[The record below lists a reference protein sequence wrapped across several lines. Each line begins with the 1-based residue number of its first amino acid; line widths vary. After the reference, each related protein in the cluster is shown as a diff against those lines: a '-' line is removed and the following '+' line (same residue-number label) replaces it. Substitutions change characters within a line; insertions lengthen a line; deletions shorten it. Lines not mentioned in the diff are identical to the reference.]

1 VIFWGLGMRHDH
13 AEPAR
18 SEAANTWAFAA
29 WAHKARGA
37 AVDAFSRRPG
47 IRQPANQNAH
57 GPRYGA
63 AALVYLIV
71 VILDIAPVQDVIPSH
86 YVPDD
91 EDCTGQY
98 SQRKSKKD
106 SDGRGRQLRAALYFL
121 GLGLVNKHYR
131 RSLFDVRAEQDGIPI
146 RQPDAPVGFGFADSG
161 GIGRAVETISLRR

>member
-91 EDCTGQY
+91 EDCT
-98 SQRKSKKD
+98 R
-106 SDGRGRQLRAALYFL
+106 
-121 GLGLVNKHYR
+121 
-131 RSLFDVRAEQDGIPI
+131 
-146 RQPDAPVGFGFADSG
+146 
-161 GIGRAVETISLRR
+161 